1 MHNALNLSEM
11 VVAFILICS
20 VAMPASIT
28 NADELLRYSCS
39 VQINDA
45 FKGAMDSFS
54 KKTGIKVNK
63 YETSSSASVYRLMN
77 GLSDLASTTRPLSF
91 DQTDMGY
98 VQIAFCKDP
107 LSIIINSKNDV
118 CDIFESQ
125 LRDVFSG
132 KITNWKELGGSD
144 QPIVVIVPEKD
155 SGLYQ
160 AFDYAVMKGKAIDY
174 DLIAKRSTMV
184 INIVEEIEWGIS
196 FVSQGASIEDNGIQS
211 IKINGLSPRDSCY
224 PYYQMFLF
232 VTKGKPV
239 GAAKAFIDFA
249 YSDAGQD
256 IIKTRGMI
264 PMSNEVYLETLK
276 ACSYVGSGNDS

>member
-1 MHNALNLSEM
+1 MHNALNLSKM
-11 VVAFILICS
+11 VVGLFLICCM
-20 VAMPASIT
+20 AMPASIT
-28 NADELLRYSCS
+28 NAGDLLRYSCS

-63 YETSSSASVYRLMN
+63 YATSSSAAVYRLMN
-77 GLSDLASTTRPLSF
+77 GLADLASTTRSLSF

-118 CDIFESQ
+118 RNIFESQ
-125 LRDVFSG
+125 LRDVFAG

-184 INIVEEIEWGIS
+184 IKVVEEIEWGIS

-211 IKINGLSPRDSCY
+211 IKIDSLSPSDSCY

-232 VTKGKPV
+232 VTKGKPAGV
-239 GAAKAFIDFA
+239 AKALIDFA
-249 YSDAGQD
+249 YSDTGQD
-256 IIKTRGMI
+256 IIKNRGMI
-264 PMSNEVYLETLK
+264 PMSNEIYQETLK
-276 ACSYVGSGNDS
+276 ACSHLGFGGGH